1 MTNKMKKE
9 KKNGAHKFVRRGDV
23 FRVYVLWKSVHEIFF
38 ACLLSLSLWWKL
50 KLLLLSCHPLPLSL
64 DTCSSLKSVKP
75 KVGKRITVQ
84 GNVRNFS
91 LETEAANFVRPT
103 SKYQQPWEI
112 KIRTHH
118 YKWQLP
124 LDSVIW
130 SIENNDLTLLSNR
143 KIVLKDYFDTLT
155 TKLVQNGSGTVKVKS
170 YFCIAESPTYLHCI
184 SCNTCCSINLK
195 CM

>member
-1 MTNKMKKE
+1 MV
-9 KKNGAHKFVRRGDV
+9 HIKFVRRVDV
-23 FRVYVLWKSVHEIFF
+23 VRVYVLWKSVHEIFF

-75 KVGKRITVQ
+75 KVGKQITVQ

-112 KIRTHH
+112 KIRRHH
-118 YKWQLP
+118 YKWQLS

-155 TKLVQNGSGTVKVKS
+155 TKLVQNGSSTVQQNLQHILNH
-170 YFCIAESPTYLHCI
+170 FCISSLKKSREPSNSI
-184 SCNTCCSINLK
+184 SEQKRKRVNSI
-195 CM
+195 